1 MAISATIPAI
11 QSWYVNSAIINYAA
25 GTGAVAL
32 AAGST
37 NGRRVYTVTAYS
49 NGFGPGNTGYLLLE
63 LYDGTDTATI
73 YSTPLV
79 NTKYTQQ
86 LSVTFSELVLPSTA
100 TLQARVEQA
109 VNSGSEVQLTVRA
122 GDY

>member
-25 GTGAVAL
+25 GTSAVAL

-49 NGFGPGNTGYLLLE
+49 NAFGPGNTGYLILE

-73 YSTPLV
+73 YTTPLV

-109 VNSGSEVQLTVRA
+109 VNSGSEIQLTVRS